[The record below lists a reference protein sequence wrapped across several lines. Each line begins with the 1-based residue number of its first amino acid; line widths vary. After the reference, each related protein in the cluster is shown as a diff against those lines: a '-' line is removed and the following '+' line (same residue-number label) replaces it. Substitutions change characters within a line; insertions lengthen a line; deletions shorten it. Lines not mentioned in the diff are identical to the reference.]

1 MDGYRQFPKAAG
13 DADQNCLFPKGE
25 KMKVIFHVDEP
36 EKWQLALENVRNFL
50 NAEPEAEIEVLA
62 NSAGVKFY
70 IQEASTNDLF
80 VELVGEGVLFAACNN
95 ALRKFGFRKEELP
108 KAVSVVPAGVVE
120 LAERQE
126 KGFAYIK
133 P

>member
-1 MDGYRQFPKAAG
+1 
-13 DADQNCLFPKGE
+13 
-25 KMKVIFHVDEP
+25 MKVIFHVDEP

-70 IQEASTNDLF
+70 IQGASINDLF
-80 VELVGEGVLFAACNN
+80 AELVGEGVCFAACNN
-95 ALRKFGFRKEELP
+95 ALRKFGYRSEDLP
-108 KAVSVVPAGVVE
+108 EAVIVVPAGVVE